1 MEMHS
6 VKHTVVIQPGSKSGR
21 EPTGRVI
28 GNKAFPTK
36 QAVWKGEEWA
46 YFLKMLFSDKME
58 LLSKDVSGETHGI
71 QPLILWGGIQ
81 SPSAS
86 ASHWSSN
93 GEGASRMLSS
103 YFTTGNICFMV
114 TEEYNGLTG
123 CVACVAGGWASTM
136 DERDNLNY
144 S

>member
-1 MEMHS
+1 MAT
-6 VKHTVVIQPGSKSGR
+6 KPFLPSKQSGKER
-21 EPTGRVI
+21 NGHI
-28 GNKAFPTK
+28 
-36 QAVWKGEEWA
+36 
-46 YFLKMLFSDKME
+46 LKMLFSDKMK
-58 LLSKDVSGETHGI
+58 LLSKDVSGETHGMH
-71 QPLILWGGIQ
+71 PLILRGGIQ

-123 CVACVAGGWASTM
+123 CVAGGWASIM